1 MAVLPP
7 AQLTVTGQAPT
18 VLRLT
23 PQTASVEMLATQR
36 VQATAADARATR
48 WTSSQRGKSLE
59 RLAP

>member
-36 VQATAADARATR
+36 VQATAADARGHTVDVQPA
-48 WTSSQRGKSLE
+48 WKVVG